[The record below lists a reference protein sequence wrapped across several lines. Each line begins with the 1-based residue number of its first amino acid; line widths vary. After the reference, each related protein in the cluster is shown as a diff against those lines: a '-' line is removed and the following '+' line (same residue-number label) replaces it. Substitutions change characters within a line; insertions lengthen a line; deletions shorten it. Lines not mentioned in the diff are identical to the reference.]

1 MSSMIANC
9 IFGYKCD
16 QSWDALA
23 DTDDSNVKYCKHCK
37 NNVFYCSTPEE
48 LMRAIRRRVC
58 VSVDK
63 LESGKK
69 IRLLG
74 VPDGG
79 SIPKFFGDD

>member
-1 MSSMIANC
+1 
-9 IFGYKCD
+9 
-16 QSWDALA
+16 
-23 DTDDSNVKYCKHCK
+23 
-37 NNVFYCSTPEE
+37 
-48 LMRAIRRRVC
+48 MRAIRRRVC